1 MREDLTIRKASA
13 SDAPQISELIR
24 GVAHY
29 FSLDASGEVPAW
41 FLATITPS
49 AIAGYIGNPSFN
61 YLVGFADPALAGV
74 VAVRDGAHIHHLF
87 VASEFHHGGVAAAL
101 WRRAKADALA
111 SGNRGGFSVRSSE
124 FAVPVY
130 ERFGFR
136 VTGPR
141 EEQEGIAFVPMR
153 LESSHEDQGADMA

>member
-1 MREDLTIRKASA
+1 M
-13 SDAPQISELIR
+13 
-24 GVAHY
+24 AHY

-61 YLVGFADPALAGV
+61 YLVGFAGPALAGI

-101 WRRAKADALA
+101 WQRAKADALA
-111 SGNRGGFSVRSSE
+111 SEAEVAS
-124 FAVPVY
+124 P
-130 ERFGFR
+130 
-136 VTGPR
+136 
-141 EEQEGIAFVPMR
+141 FVPA
-153 LESSHEDQGADMA
+153 SSPFQFMSGSGFASRGRAKNRRASLLCP